1 MVEIFSS
8 FTEFLVIFGI
18 IMAGFI
24 VFEKKLIALEDK
36 LDKWVAEKRH
46 KNAERS
52 GK

>member
-36 LDKWVAEKRH
+36 FDTWVENKKH
-46 KNAERS
+46 KN
-52 GK
+52 